1 MTEELSELVKKEI
14 LRLISVPGIEVK
26 DIPEQVNRKYNT
38 NLDTEKVMDILS
50 DEYLKHN
57 LDLGRRLCCRF

>member
-1 MTEELSELVKKEI
+1 MKEEISELVKKEI
-14 LRLISVPGIEVK
+14 LRLIVIPGIEVK
-26 DIPEQVNRKYNT
+26 DIPDQVNSKYST
-38 NLDTEKVMDILS
+38 KLDIEEVMDILS

>member
-1 MTEELSELVKKEI
+1 MTEEKTEDVKKEI
-14 LRLISVPGIEVK
+14 LRLIAIPGIEVN
-26 DIPEQVNRKYNT
+26 DIPDKVNKKYGT
-38 NLDTEKVMDILS
+38 KLDTEHVMNILS

>member
-1 MTEELSELVKKEI
+1 MNEEISEVVKNEI
-14 LRLISVPGIEVK
+14 LRLIAIPGIEVN
-26 DIPEQVNRKYNT
+26 DIPDKVNDKYGT
-38 NLDTEKVMDILS
+38 TLDTEQVMNILS

>member
-1 MTEELSELVKKEI
+1 MTEEISELVKKEI
-14 LRLISVPGIEVK
+14 LLLISVPGIEVK
-26 DIPEQVNRKYNT
+26 DIPKQVNTKFNT
-38 NLDTEKVMDILS
+38 NLDIKEVMDILS